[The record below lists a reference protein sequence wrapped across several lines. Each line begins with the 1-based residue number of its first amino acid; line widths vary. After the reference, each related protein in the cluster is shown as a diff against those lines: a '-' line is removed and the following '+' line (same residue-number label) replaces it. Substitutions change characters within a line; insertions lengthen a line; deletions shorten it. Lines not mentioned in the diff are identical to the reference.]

1 MESTQRRDARVVVLG
16 DHLITPAGDP
26 KGMGWLGRVIAKTP
40 AREPRIDFFALAAPE
55 ETSAMLSDRWLAE
68 VSRRF
73 SPDTDNYLVVA
84 LSNNDPAAGV
94 SVSRS
99 RLNLATILDESM
111 KAGVKCF
118 VVGPIPH
125 ADSARNHDIEHL
137 ASGYED
143 VASRRNVKF
152 VDCFRPLVEHTG
164 WKNEIEESETNL
176 PGQVGYGL
184 IAWLVLNRGWYE
196 WLELEP
202 TE

>member
-16 DHLITPAGDP
+16 DQLITPAGDP

-40 AREPRIDFFALAAPE
+40 AREPRIDFYSLAAPD
-55 ETSAMLSDRWLAE
+55 ETSTMLSERWLAE

-73 SPDTDNYLVVA
+73 SADTDNYLVVA
-84 LSNNDPAAGV
+84 LGHNDPAAGV

-118 VVGPIPH
+118 VIGPTPH
-125 ADSARNHDIEHL
+125 ADASRNHDIEHL

-152 VDCFRPLVEHTG
+152 VDCFRPLVEHAG
-164 WKNEIEESETNL
+164 WNEEMSYSIHGL
-176 PGQVGYGL
+176 PGQVGHGL

-196 WLELEP
+196 WLGLSVDN
-202 TE
+202 